1 MKYLILILII
11 FATIASAREI
21 SVQIEK
27 DNEKEAIVIN
37 AGKII
42 SDSKVD
48 IDLPFTETEK
58 TIIKTGLNLSTEE
71 DDVLNIVLSSG
82 AIDVSQINDYVSA
95 LNKLQKKKPLSS
107 SEIKYLLEG
116 QANEKIK
123 YLSRKKTYE
132 TY

>member
-21 SVQIEK
+21 S
-27 DNEKEAIVIN
+27 IN
-37 AGKII
+37 NMDT
-42 SDSKVD
+42 S
-48 IDLPFTETEK
+48 LPFTETEK

-71 DDVLNIVLSSG
+71 DDVLNIVLSNG

-95 LNKLQKKKPLSS
+95 LNKLQKEKPLSS

>member
-37 AGKII
+37 AEKII

-71 DDVLNIVLSSG
+71 DDVLNIVLSNG

-95 LNKLQKKKPLSS
+95 LNKLQKEKPLSS